1 MATLF
6 DQFGRE
12 IPIRETRRPDTRELA
27 VAQIRDRWSSYPS
40 NGLTPQRL
48 ARIFLEADNG
58 DVLRQAELFEEIEEK
73 DPHLASQF
81 QIRKT
86 AVQGL
91 EYEVL
96 PGLEDDARARKIADF
111 CREVIDSIKDWD
123 DVILDMLDAL
133 PKGYSMLELLWDTS
147 GREVRP
153 RDIRWIHPKK
163 ITFWNSLTP
172 RLLTEENQVEGIDPP
187 PFKFIYHRYKARS
200 GYDTRA
206 GILRVCAWMYL
217 FKNYAIK
224 DWVVFGE
231 VYGMPLRVGKY
242 QPGASA
248 DDKSALLEAIQSLG
262 TDAAGVISANTEIEF
277 IESQKTSS
285 LNIYESLTT
294 FCDNQV
300 SKAVLGQTLT
310 SEAGGSRGQG
320 SFALGK
326 VHAEVRQDLVEAD
339 AKALGKTITQQLL
352 RPLVGFNFGW
362 DAPVPRFKLLYEPP
376 EDLTEFAGIYKTL
389 GEMGFE
395 FSQEHVS
402 ERFKIPMPKPD
413 EKPMAR
419 QRTEDGGQRTE
430 DGGQRTEDGGQKT
443 EDGGRKTED
452 GGQETAKRTASPLHR
467 FTASSSDRFTAEQQV
482 IEDLADQL
490 LAGGNPVSGMEREIA
505 AIVMRAE
512 SYEDMLTELYASF
525 KNQDH
530 DTFVELMRQAV
541 FAADLW
547 GDYTARKRS

>member
-1 MATLF
+1 MTLLY

-12 IPIRETRRPDTRELA
+12 IQVRDMRRPETRELA

-40 NGLTPQRL
+40 GGLTPERL
-48 ARIFLEADNG
+48 ARIFREADNG

-73 DPHLASQF
+73 DPHIASQF

-91 EYEVL
+91 EYEIL
-96 PGLEDDARARKIADF
+96 PAVEDDARAKKVAEF
-111 CREVIDSIKDWD
+111 CTEVIGGIEDWD
-123 DVILDMLDAL
+123 EYILDMLDAL
-133 PKGYSMLELLWDTS
+133 PKGYSMLELLWDVS
-147 GREVRP
+147 GNEIRP

-172 RLLTEENQVEGIDPP
+172 RILTEENQVEGIDPP

-224 DWVVFGE
+224 DWITFCE
-231 VYGMPLRVGKY
+231 IYGMPLRVGKY
-242 QPGASA
+242 QPGASSE
-248 DDKSALLEAIQSLG
+248 DKNALLAAIQSLG
-262 TDAAGVISANTEIEF
+262 TDAAGIISANTEIEF
-277 IESQKTSS
+277 IEASKTGT

-300 SKAVLGQTLT
+300 SKAILGQTLT
-310 SEAGGSRGQG
+310 SEAGGTKGQG
-320 SFALGK
+320 SYALGQ
-326 VHAEVRQDLVEAD
+326 VHADVRQDLVEAD

-362 DAPVPRFKLLYEPP
+362 DVPVPRFKLLYEPP
-376 EDLTEFAGIYKTL
+376 EDLKEFADIYKTL
-389 GEMGFE
+389 GEIGFE

-413 EKPMAR
+413 ETPMRKRDDAESGR
-419 QRTEDGGQRTE
+419 PGEGE
-430 DGGQRTEDGGQKT
+430 KT
-443 EDGGRKTED
+443 DAEMPREGDAEK
-452 GGQETAKRTASPLHR
+452 AKRILAVQSAKRVDQGQASL
-467 FTASSSDRFTAEQQV
+467 D
-482 IEDLADQL
+482 DLAQRL
-490 LAGGNPVSGMEREIA
+490 SKIQEPLGPMLEPVMAYVRKA
-505 AIVMRAE
+505 L
-512 SYEDMLTELYASF
+512 SYEDLMEGLF
-525 KNQDH
+525 KVYGKMDPGNFEEIMRKAL
-530 DTFVELMRQAV
+530 FV
-541 FAADLW
+541 ADLW
-547 GDYTARKRS
+547 GSLRSQQEAEEGEP